1 MEKHAYIPK
10 SWDLPDSIRQRLGQ
24 SVGKQR
30 LMDEDGHL
38 LLLLHAP
45 PSSGDDEVRQAV
57 VFWRD
62 PSGAWRG
69 VPHSGGLSGLDAHL
83 SQYRDIIH
91 KLDEKEEAARTA
103 RAYFDVLR
111 EAHPLQRST
120 RSLLNVMQAARE
132 ARPDETRLISL
143 RDQAADLERGIEL
156 LVSDAK
162 TGMDFSL
169 AETSSQQ
176 AAAAD
181 VANREA
187 RRLNRIVAFFFP
199 LATLVAVFGMNQP
212 EQLFQFRSFWVV
224 LLAGVLAGFLVYS
237 VVSLRRK

>member
-1 MEKHAYIPK
+1 
-10 SWDLPDSIRQRLGQ
+10 
-24 SVGKQR
+24 
-30 LMDEDGHL
+30 
-38 LLLLHAP
+38 
-45 PSSGDDEVRQAV
+45 
-57 VFWRD
+57 
-62 PSGAWRG
+62 
-69 VPHSGGLSGLDAHL
+69 
-83 SQYRDIIH
+83 
-91 KLDEKEEAARTA
+91 
-103 RAYFDVLR
+103 
-111 EAHPLQRST
+111 
-120 RSLLNVMQAARE
+120 MQAARE

-212 EQLFQFRSFWVV
+212 EQLLQFRSFWVV
-224 LLAGVLAGFLVYS
+224 LLAGVFAGFVVYS